1 MQFSVMGS
9 DRERWRGAPRP
20 AAGVSDDASHPRTGD
35 VQEQHAAVRALAV
48 LGEGC
53 HSVNPSGSVDVLDA
67 VIGPAQVGV
76 RNLDAVPEVQLDA
89 GPRRLSLQT
98 GAK

>member
-1 MQFSVMGS
+1 MQLREMGN
-9 DRERWRGAPRP
+9 DRERRPGAPRP
-20 AAGVSDDASHPRTGD
+20 AAGMSSDASHPRTGD
-35 VQEQHAAVRALAV
+35 VQEEHAAVRALAV
-48 LGEGC
+48 LGQRR

-76 RNLDAVPEVQLDA
+76 RDLDAVPEVQLDA

-98 GAK
+98 GGK